1 MYIYCAM
8 YLESDGA
15 SERIRVHA
23 GTAIKTGKDV
33 EC

>member
-1 MYIYCAM
+1 M

-15 SERIRVHA
+15 SAPSIRAHA
-23 GTAIKTGKDV
+23 RMAIKTGKDV